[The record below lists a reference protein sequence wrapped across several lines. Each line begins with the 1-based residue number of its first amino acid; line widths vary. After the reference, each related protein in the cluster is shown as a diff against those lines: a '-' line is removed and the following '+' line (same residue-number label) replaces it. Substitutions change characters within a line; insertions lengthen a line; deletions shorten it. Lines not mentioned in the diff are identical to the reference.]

1 MVGIGCGV
9 ADAAGSDLTDGG
21 GDGEAGGN
29 LASSAG
35 LISAVILK
43 VTIFDLDFGV
53 LALPVDDAVVF
64 IAPAIVLVKLGWMVV
79 RRLGVEAI
87 YLPGT

>member
-1 MVGIGCGV
+1 MVSIGCGV

-53 LALPVDDAVVF
+53 LAAPVDDAMLF
-64 IAPAIVLVKLGWMVV
+64 IAPAIALMIMGWVVV
-79 RRLGVEAI
+79 RRMGVEAI
-87 YLPGT
+87 YLPDT

>member
-9 ADAAGSDLTDGG
+9 ADAADSDLTDG

-43 VTIFDLDFGV
+43 VIIFDLDFGV
-53 LALPVDDAVVF
+53 LAAPVDDAVVF
-64 IAPAIVLVKLGWMVV
+64 IAPAIAMVMLRMGGCAKV
-79 RRLGVEAI
+79 WC
-87 YLPGT
+87 